1 MSIATEPHNIDRRL
15 TRFLTVVWL
24 RLLRMLGKLLVGE
37 APYRED
43 LNAMSR
49 FVAAFMLIRA
59 CDRLEPRPA
68 SARPHTRP
76 VNAPSGFRRR
86 RPRKS
91 QAFVRTAVGARL
103 WRRLRGRTAF
113 APIAALIRAILN
125 LGGLIDRLVERMKRR
140 LTRLS
145 PLVLAH
151 AHAEPLAR
159 ACAFSPNAH
168 DTS

>member
-1 MSIATEPHNIDRRL
+1 MDDRL

-24 RLLRMLGKLLVGE
+24 RLLRMLGNLLIGE
-37 APYRED
+37 APYRDE

-49 FVAAFMLIRA
+49 FVASFILIRA
-59 CDRLEPRPA
+59 CRRLDPNPA
-68 SARPHTRP
+68 PKRLHTRP
-76 VNAPSGFRRR
+76 ANAPPGFHRR

-91 QAFVRTAVGARL
+91 YAFIRTAVGAKL

-113 APIAALIRAILN
+113 AYIAALIRAILN
-125 LGGLIDRLVERMKRR
+125 LDALIDRVVARMKRGLR
-140 LTRLS
+140 RLS

-151 AHAEPLAR
+151 AHAEALAH
-159 ACAFSPNAH
+159 AYALSPNTH